1 MLGNIFVLHRL
12 ITKNEK
18 ALNQLNCKHENIII
32 IATKLDPLN
41 KINCSKYCDV
51 NINQQD
57 ELGYTALYYAIYV
70 KDKYDI
76 KFIILVWCKNNSS
89 SKGFSLFKKK
99 DTDEYIDNYITNY
112 QVDKFRNDYEYI
124 IKNVHYSYTNRNNID
139 GILGKVGK
147 SYDMNIKSKGKL
159 QNAKYI
165 RLNRCDPEIN
175 ANDYYNYKFYVL

>member
-1 MLGNIFVLHRL
+1 VFSAIDKGNEMEDEEL
-12 ITKNEK
+12 I
-18 ALNQLNCKHENIII
+18 NIMNN
-32 IATKLDPLN
+32 P
-41 KINCSKYCDV
+41 
-51 NINQQD
+51 
-57 ELGYTALYYAIYV
+57 V
-70 KDKYDI
+70 KMK
-76 KFIILVWCKNNSS
+76 KKKKKNNSS

-175 ANDYYNYKFYVL
+175 ANDYYNYKCWYRSYLRMFIIFIQIKIM